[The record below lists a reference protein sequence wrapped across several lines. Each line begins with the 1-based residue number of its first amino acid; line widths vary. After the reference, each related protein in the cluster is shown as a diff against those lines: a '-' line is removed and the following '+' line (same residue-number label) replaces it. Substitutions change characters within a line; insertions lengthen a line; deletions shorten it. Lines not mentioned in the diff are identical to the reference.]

1 LNSRDLTIEHRY
13 RNYENSKIMNA
24 GYHPDSIKSPPF
36 VGKMGNKLI
45 NVQPDNRKCS
55 CPMNCLENKVAE
67 SAKTQDT
74 INDQVPIL
82 STLINTIPNPAFY
95 KNAQGV
101 FVDCNP
107 AFAETILGTTCENIV
122 GRSIYNLPDVIPQV
136 LCDICAQND
145 QELLSNPGVQKY
157 EAAIRCADGVKRDF
171 LLSRSTFTDHD
182 GTIAGIISVLLD
194 LTDKN
199 RAEKLL
205 QDRTAELLKST
216 EELNRQIKK
225 RKKAKRTVK
234 EAHREIEHIISSL
247 PTILIG
253 LTRENEIIHW
263 NAVAEKI
270 FDTSASDVMG
280 FTLEQCGIEWDWD
293 KISDGIAKSQTES
306 STLRVDNIHYRNADG
321 EERYL
326 GLTITPLNGK
336 DNSILGLTIIG
347 ADITDRI
354 KFEAQLHQSQ
364 KMEAIGQL
372 AAGIAHEINTPAQ
385 FVGDNTRFLQDA
397 FNDLIEACNLY
408 KELIKAAES
417 KPLSEEFI
425 QILEKR
431 FGELDIDY
439 LEEEVPLAIQQTL
452 KGVDRITHIVQAM
465 KIFAHPGGIE
475 KEPTEINKEIEKT
488 LIITRNEWKYVAE
501 LVTDFDKT
509 LPTVPCHRAEFN
521 QVILNLIVNAAHAI
535 ADANSENSSEKGTIT
550 ISSILDGNWAEIRIS
565 DTGHGIP
572 EEVQHRIFDLFFTT
586 KEPGRGTGQGLA
598 IAHSVIVEK
607 HNGVIN
613 FETEKG
619 KGTTFVI
626 RLPIDVNLSENE

>member
-1 LNSRDLTIEHRY
+1 MENKPIDIQSDN
-13 RNYENSKIMNA
+13 RNYSRPI
-24 GYHPDSIKSPPF
+24 
-36 VGKMGNKLI
+36 
-45 NVQPDNRKCS
+45 
-55 CPMNCLENKVAE
+55 NCLENKVAE
-67 SAKTQDT
+67 SARTQDT
-74 INDQVPIL
+74 IENQLPIL

-101 FVDCNP
+101 FIDCNT
-107 AFAETILGTTCENIV
+107 AFAETILGTACENIV
-122 GRSIYNLPDVIPQV
+122 GQSVYDLSKIIPQA
-136 LCDICAQND
+136 LIDICSQHD
-145 QELLSNPGVQKY
+145 EQLLNNPGLQTY
-157 EAAIRCADGVKRDF
+157 EAAVKCADGVKRDF
-171 LLSRSTFTDHD
+171 LISRSTFSDHN
-182 GTIAGIISVLLD
+182 GTVTAIISVMLD

-205 QDRTAELLKST
+205 QDRTAELLKSN

-225 RKKAKRTVK
+225 RKKAKKTVK
-234 EAHREIEHIISSL
+234 EAHREIEHLISSL

-253 LTRENEIIHW
+253 LTKENKIIHW
-263 NAVAEKI
+263 NTVAEKVLN
-270 FDTSASDVMG
+270 TSASDVMG
-280 FTLEQCGIEWDWD
+280 LTLGQCRIEWDWD

-306 STLRVDNIHYRNADG
+306 STLRVDNIHYRSADG

-326 GLTITPLNGK
+326 GLTITPLNGE

>member
-1 LNSRDLTIEHRY
+1 MENKPIDIQSDN
-13 RNYENSKIMNA
+13 RNYSRPI
-24 GYHPDSIKSPPF
+24 
-36 VGKMGNKLI
+36 
-45 NVQPDNRKCS
+45 
-55 CPMNCLENKVAE
+55 NCLENKVAE
-67 SAKTQDT
+67 SARTQDT
-74 INDQVPIL
+74 IEDQLPIL

-101 FVDCNP
+101 FIDCNT
-107 AFAETILGTTCENIV
+107 AFAETILGTACENIV
-122 GRSIYNLPDVIPQV
+122 GQSVYDPSKIIPQA
-136 LCDICAQND
+136 LIDICSQHD
-145 QELLSNPGVQKY
+145 EQLLNNPGLQTY
-157 EAAIRCADGVKRDF
+157 ETAVKCADGVKRDF
-171 LLSRSTFTDHD
+171 LISRSTFTDHN
-182 GTIAGIISVLLD
+182 GTVTAIISVMLD

-205 QDRTAELLKST
+205 QDRTAELLKSN
-216 EELNRQIKK
+216 EELSRQIKK
-225 RKKAKRTVK
+225 RKKAKKTVK
-234 EAHREIEHIISSL
+234 EAHREIEHLISSL

-253 LTRENEIIHW
+253 LTKENKIIHW
-263 NAVAEKI
+263 NTVAEKVLN
-270 FDTSASDVMG
+270 TSASDVMG
-280 FTLEQCGIEWDWD
+280 LTLGQCRIEWDWD

-326 GLTITPLNGK
+326 GLTITPLNGE

-431 FGELDIDY
+431 FDELDIDY